1 VHQGTT
7 AQLAAK
13 PGSLEVTQLESPR
26 KKNSTPKPNPKPG
39 DSQVHPTARSLS
51 LRHPHVHTIRPS
63 IRSKVLLLSHFGH
76 N

>member
-39 DSQVHPTARSLS
+39 TTEKPAGKNIKRMFLSQGTGSLVPN
-51 LRHPHVHTIRPS
+51 LHLQT
-63 IRSKVLLLSHFGH
+63 LSSSAE
-76 N
+76 